1 MLVSDGIPDYLDV
14 DQPLV
19 IEEVEVFNVVAP
31 NGDGVHDFLTI
42 TGLDTRPNN
51 TIQVYNRWGVLVYS
65 TQAYNTEGN
74 YFDGTS
80 QARATTGQGDKLP
93 AGTYFY
99 ILGYEDLNGEHIT
112 LSGHLY
118 LN

>member
-42 TGLDTRPNN
+42 T
-51 TIQVYNRWGVLVYS
+51 
-65 TQAYNTEGN
+65 
-74 YFDGTS
+74 
-80 QARATTGQGDKLP
+80 
-93 AGTYFY
+93 
-99 ILGYEDLNGEHIT
+99 
-112 LSGHLY
+112 
-118 LN
+118 